1 MFNLQRQLIT
11 GIRGPMQNRFETRE
25 IVKQVS
31 DRLYLPEDTIMAVY
45 KTLIEVL
52 EEGFFRQEKIILRGF
67 GTLKGRVARVARTK
81 TYKIHFRPSNEL
93 RSRLKKEFVPMEKY
107 GVELNNEAV
116 LLAKI
121 TGKCPTC
128 KEDLIQKEPPQ
139 CKSCGTKPFE
149 SKGGE

>member
-52 EEGFFRQEKIILRGF
+52 EEGFFRQEKIILK
-67 GTLKGRVARVARTK
+67 TLE
-81 TYKIHFRPSNEL
+81 IN
-93 RSRLKKEFVPMEKY
+93 
-107 GVELNNEAV
+107 
-116 LLAKI
+116 
-121 TGKCPTC
+121 
-128 KEDLIQKEPPQ
+128 
-139 CKSCGTKPFE
+139 
-149 SKGGE
+149 